1 MSTAGQQGVTEGI
14 EGCSLSILPSKRF
27 PLTTPNSR
35 TFSVVVQRS
44 PTPLLL
50 FEARVEPR
58 PTTVFGTLNLARRCR
73 REIAADSDTNVRG
86 KVNQRAV
93 SNTVESLSYKD
104 LSNSP

>member
-1 MSTAGQQGVTEGI
+1 MREFLTRESGHRAG
-14 EGCSLSILPSKRF
+14 F
-27 PLTTPNSR
+27 DNSELA
-35 TFSVVVQRS
+35 FSVVVQRS

-58 PTTVFGTLNLARRCR
+58 PTTGFGTLNLARRCR